1 MALEEKV
8 ERPLTSL
15 FTDLMRE
22 SSTLVQ
28 QEIALA
34 KAEVTEKAAQAGKSI
49 AALAVGGAV
58 AFIGLLFVLLGVTYF
73 LVEVVEWPR
82 WVSALVVGLVVAAIG
97 GLLLMKGRR
106 DMEADK
112 LKPQKTLHSLQ
123 ADKRLV
129 KEHLA

>member
-34 KAEVTEKAAQAGKSI
+34 KAEVTEKATQAGKSV

-58 AFIGLLFVLLGVTYF
+58 AFVGLLFILMGVTYF
-73 LVEVVEWPR
+73 LAEVLEWPR

-123 ADKRLV
+123 ADKQLV